1 MVRGGRAQLIVLLA
15 GLLGAPPAGAK
26 ALFYD
31 NVAAFLDYSRS
42 HGAR

>member
-1 MVRGGRAQLIVLLA
+1 MRVRGGRAQLILLLA

-31 NVAAFLDYSRS
+31 AAFLDYSRS